1 LLKGV
6 KQFITSGS
14 RAGAILTFARFR
26 CVNSSEDLSPNAFV
40 LEKDTPGFR
49 VGTLEEK
56 MGIRAVDVAEL
67 TFEDYPSS
75 AKHLLGKEGKGEK
88 VNDPVLTLYYVGY

>member
-1 LLKGV
+1 
-6 KQFITSGS
+6 
-14 RAGAILTFARFR
+14 
-26 CVNSSEDLSPNAFV
+26 
-40 LEKDTPGFR
+40 
-49 VGTLEEK
+49 